1 MCQGDIER
9 CLCEVTKGTS
19 WHGTACEM
27 IMSAA
32 WQHLADGAAAFCS
45 EEAADV
51 AEVQRLQQAAAAA
64 LWAAQAAAGSGG
76 RRWGSFA
83 SDAEW
88 RSVVNRRRD
97 AASTQGLF
105 LTELQH
111 ALRGAVGPVSMRPNP
126 LS

>member
-1 MCQGDIER
+1 MQYGHECSPWPGI
-9 CLCEVTKGTS
+9 
-19 WHGTACEM
+19 
-27 IMSAA
+27 
-32 WQHLADGAAAFCS
+32 LADGAASFCS

-64 LWAAQAAAGSGG
+64 LWAAEAAASSGG

-97 AASTQGLF
+97 AAAPQGLF

-111 ALRGAVGPVSMRPNP
+111 ALRAAVGPVDG
-126 LS
+126 